1 MRQFLAFAAAAVLTA
16 PLCLAAAAPA
26 AAETEIRISTAAPDQ
41 SPLSDAFRAI
51 KARMEAKFPGEL
63 KISVHTASALFR
75 QGTELPAMQR
85 GNLEMASP
93 VTFEIEAQLPE
104 YGVFS
109 AAYLFRD
116 ADHLIKTFRS
126 DIGAEFT
133 KDVADKMGIVILD
146 TAYLGTRTVNLRND
160 KPIKEPGDLAGVKMR
175 MPPGPAF
182 QTLAKALG
190 ATAVSM
196 PITEVYLGL
205 KTGSIDAQDN
215 PTNMTRDWKFHE
227 VTKQVILT
235 RHLVQPVFIAMA
247 KPAFDKLS
255 PAQQTELR
263 AAAREA
269 ADQEIA
275 KTLADEKAAI
285 DTFTQAGIKVVDPNV
300 PAFRAAVMDEYRKA
314 GMTDKWKPGLLD
326 RVTAIR

>member
-1 MRQFLAFAAAAVLTA
+1 MKKIAITIAQALALSCVA
-16 PLCLAAAAPA
+16 LAAQAQ
-26 AAETEIRISTAAPDQ
+26 TEIRVSTAAPDN
-41 SPLSDAFRAI
+41 SPLSDAFRLI
-51 KARMEAKFPGEL
+51 KQRMESKFPGAI
-63 KISVHTASALFR
+63 KVSVHTASALFR

-126 DIGAEFT
+126 EIGREYYA
-133 KDVADKMGIVILD
+133 DVASKMGLVILD
-146 TAYLGTRTVNLRND
+146 TAYLGTRTVNLSND
-160 KPIKEPGDLAGVKMR
+160 KKIEKPSDLAGTKMR
-175 MPPGPAF
+175 MPPGASF
-182 QTLAKALG
+182 QVLAKALG
-190 ATAVSM
+190 ATPVSM
-196 PITEVYLGL
+196 PITEVYLAL
-205 KTGSIDAQDN
+205 KTGQIDGQDN

-227 VTKQVILT
+227 VTKQVVLT

-255 PAQQTELR
+255 PAQQSELR

-269 ADQEIA
+269 SDMQIA
-275 KTLADEKAAI
+275 KTLADEKAAV
-285 DTFTQAGIKVVDPNV
+285 DTFKAANIRVSEPDAGI
-300 PAFRAAVMDEYRKA
+300 FRTAVFKEYEAA
-314 GMTDKWKPGLLD
+314 GMTAKWKPDLLA
-326 RVTAIR
+326 RIQAVK

>member
-126 DIGAEFT
+126 DICAEFT

>member
-1 MRQFLAFAAAAVLTA
+1 MRLLTRIA
-16 PLCLAAAAPA
+16 SALLLAAAIGAGGA
-26 AAETEIRISTAAPDQ
+26 SAQTEIRISTAAPDN
-41 SPLSDAFRAI
+41 SPLSDAFRMI
-51 KARMEAKFPGEL
+51 KSRMEAKFPGAL
-63 KISVHTASALFR
+63 KVSVHTASSLFR
-75 QGTELPAMQR
+75 QGTEVPAMQR

-93 VTFEIEAQLPE
+93 VTFEIEQQLPE

-126 DIGAEFT
+126 DIGREYAT
-133 KDVADKMGIVILD
+133 DVAAKMGIVILD
-146 TAYLGTRTVNLRND
+146 TAYLGTRTVNLRMEKNVAV
-160 KPIKEPGDLAGVKMR
+160 PSDLSGVKMR

-182 QTLAKALG
+182 QTLAKVLG

-227 VTKQVILT
+227 VTKTVVLT
-235 RHLVQPVFIAMA
+235 RHLVQPVFIAIA
-247 KPAFDKLS
+247 KPAFDKLG
-255 PAQQTELR
+255 AEQQAELR

-269 ADQEIA
+269 ADMQIA
-275 KTLADEKAAI
+275 KTLADEVSAV
-285 DTFTQAGIKVVDPNV
+285 DTFKQAGIRIVEPNLA
-300 PAFRAAVMDEYRKA
+300 AFRTAVMDEYRKA
-314 GMTDKWKPGLLD
+314 DAMKAWKPGLVERID
-326 RVTAIR
+326 AIR

>member
-1 MRQFLAFAAAAVLTA
+1 MKDKIAKAFAAL
-16 PLCLAAAAPA
+16 LIAAPMA
-26 AAETEIRISTAAPDQ
+26 ATPALAQTEIRISTAAPGNA
-41 SPLSDAFRAI
+41 PLTEAFNMI
-51 KARMEAKFPGEL
+51 KARMEAKFPGA
-63 KISVHTASALFR
+63 IRVSVHPASALFR

-104 YGVFS
+104 YGAFS

-126 DIGAEFT
+126 DIGKEFAD
-133 KDVADKMGIVILD
+133 DVASKMGIVILD

-160 KPIKEPGDLAGVKMR
+160 KPVNLPADLAGVKMR

-182 QTLAKALG
+182 QMLAQALG
-190 ATAVSM
+190 ATSVSM

-205 KTGSIDAQDN
+205 KTGAIDAQDN

-227 VTKQVILT
+227 VTNQVILT
-235 RHLVQPVFIAMA
+235 KHLVQPVFMAIA
-247 KPAFDKLS
+247 KPFFDKLT
-255 PAQQTELR
+255 PEQQAELR

-269 ADQEIA
+269 ADVQIA
-275 KTLADEKAAI
+275 KTLKDEKDAI
-285 DTFTQAGIKVVDPNV
+285 DTFRAANIKVVEPDV
-300 PAFRAAVMDEYRKA
+300 AAFRTAVMEQYRRA
-314 GMTDKWKPGLLD
+314 NLMEKWKPGLVA
-326 RVTAIR
+326 RIEAVK

>member
-1 MRQFLAFAAAAVLTA
+1 MKPITRRLAFTFVSAM
-16 PLCLAAAAPA
+16 LASAPA
-26 AAETEIRISTAAPDQ
+26 LAQTEIRVSTAAPANA
-41 SPLSDAFRAI
+41 PLTDAFNMI
-51 KARMEAKFPGEL
+51 KARLEAKFPGV
-63 KISVHTASALFR
+63 IRVSVHPASALFR

-104 YGVFS
+104 YGAFS

-126 DIGAEFT
+126 DIGTEFA

-146 TAYLGTRTVNLRND
+146 TAYLGTRTVNLRHD
-160 KPIKEPGDLAGVKMR
+160 KPVNLPTDLAGVKMR

-182 QTLAKALG
+182 QMLAQALG
-190 ATAVSM
+190 ATSVSM

-205 KTGSIDAQDN
+205 KTGAIDAQDN

-227 VTKQVILT
+227 VTNQVILT
-235 RHLVQPVFIAMA
+235 KHLVQPVFLAIA
-247 KPAFDKLS
+247 KPFFDKLT
-255 PAQQTELR
+255 PAQQAELR

-269 ADQEIA
+269 ADVQIA
-275 KTLADEKAAI
+275 KTL
-285 DTFTQAGIKVVDPNV
+285 
-300 PAFRAAVMDEYRKA
+300 
-314 GMTDKWKPGLLD
+314 
-326 RVTAIR
+326 